1 MKRFH
6 IIHNDGDEMC
16 TVVLRAD
23 LANSCD
29 DAETGPVE
37 LHVCVRYSD
46 ALEADIEA
54 RYSDWLDLALE
65 TRRKETTMTIDEVAF
80 IAIEARDRSKSNTHR
95 IDEMQQERSELNH
108 NMSRMATAVEVL
120 ATEQRHQTETQRS
133 TDAKIAKIEEKVEGI
148 ELAPAND
155 AKAYKREFIK
165 ASIAAVVGAILGA
178 ILTLIINGG
187 A

>member
-1 MKRFH
+1 
-6 IIHNDGDEMC
+6 MC
-16 TVVLRAD
+16 TVVFRTDSAD
-23 LANSCD
+23 SCD
-29 DAETGPVE
+29 DVGKNSTE
-37 LHVCVRYSD
+37 LCVCVRYTD
-46 ALEADIEA
+46 ALEKDIES
-54 RYSDWLDLALE
+54 RYGDWLELALE
-65 TRRKETTMTIDEVAF
+65 TRRKETKMTLDEVAV
-80 IAIEARDRSKSNTHR
+80 IAIEARDRAKSNTHR

-155 AKAYKREFIK
+155 AKVYKREFIK

>member
-1 MKRFH
+1 MKRFY

-16 TVVLRAD
+16 TVVLRTD

-37 LHVCVRYSD
+37 LHVCVRYTD
-46 ALEADIEA
+46 ALEKDIEA

-65 TRRKETTMTIDEVAF
+65 TRRKETTMTIDEVAI
-80 IAIEARDRSKSNTHR
+80 IAIEARDRAKSNTHR
-95 IDEMQQERSELNH
+95 IDEIQQERSELNH

-133 TDAKIAKIEEKVEGI
+133 TDQKIENIEKKVEGI
-148 ELAPAND
+148 ELAPARD
-155 AKAYKREFIK
+155 AKDIKKEFIK
-165 ASIAAVVGAILGA
+165 SAIGVVVGAILGA
-178 ILTLIINGG
+178 IFALIINGG